1 MYGLEQE
8 DIQKINSV
16 FKNHTAIEKAILY
29 GSRAKGNYKP
39 YSDID
44 LTLVGKSLTLSEQ
57 FSIETELDDLLLP
70 YKIDL
75 SIYHK
80 IENQDLIN
88 HIDRV
93 GKVFYDKNNWK
104 VCELGEFVDSISKT
118 YKFNSEPVVFLNTSD
133 ILEGRVLS
141 NKLSD
146 PKTLPGQAKKSIK
159 KGDFLFSE
167 IRPIN
172 KRYARITFNSDNYVV
187 STKLMVLR
195 SKGEILPSYLEYF
208 LTSKETLEYL
218 QMIAEDRSGTFPQIT
233 FDIVSKLEI
242 NLPPLTEQQ
251 AIAEVLSSLD
261 AKIDLLHRQ
270 NQTLEAL
277 AETLFRHWLIEE
289 EKEEWEQESLSS
301 IATFLN
307 GLACQK
313 YPPKNEV
320 DKLPVLKIRELKD
333 GFTDNSDWVSTD
345 VDKKYFVANGDVIF
359 SWSAS
364 LVVKIWDGADC
375 ILNQHLFKVTS
386 EDYPKWFYYLWSKYH
401 LDQFIAIAKAH
412 ATTMGH
418 IKRGDLDDAM
428 VAIPSPKEL
437 EEMSNTFT
445 PMIDKLIANNRQ
457 IKNLEKTRDTL
468 LPKLM
473 SGEVRVK
480 IN

>member
-8 DIQKINSV
+8 DIQKINAV
-16 FKNHTAIEKAILY
+16 FKNHTSIEKAILY

-44 LTLVGKSLTLSEQ
+44 LTLVGKDLTLSEQ

-80 IENQDLIN
+80 IENQDLID

-93 GKVFYDKNNWK
+93 GIVFYKYDELLDWEEKELKDVAKLVKESWK
-104 VCELGEFVDSISKT
+104 VGDEELPYIALEHIVENGLRIDSIGSSNEVASNKYYFNESTFLFGKLRPYFRKLYRPNFRGICSTDIWVVEPKEENDKDFLFYFFANKEFVDIS
-118 YKFNSEPVVFLNTSD
+118 
-133 ILEGRVLS
+133 
-141 NKLSD
+141 
-146 PKTLPGQAKKSIK
+146 
-159 KGDFLFSE
+159 
-167 IRPIN
+167 
-172 KRYARITFNSDNYVV
+172 YAS
-187 STKLMVLR
+187 S
-195 SKGEILPSYLEYF
+195 
-208 LTSKETLEYL
+208 
-218 QMIAEDRSGTFPQIT
+218 SGTRMPRADWNYMGNTLWDFP
-233 FDIVSKLEI
+233 KYK
-242 NLPPLTEQQ
+242 EQQ

-289 EKEEWEQESLSS
+289 EKEEWQQESLSS

-333 GFTDNSDWVSTD
+333 GFTDNSDWASTD

-364 LVVKIWDGADC
+364 LVVKIWDGANC
-375 ILNQHLFKVTS
+375 ILNQHLFKVSS

-428 VAIPSPKEL
+428 VAIPSSKEL

-473 SGEVRVK
+473 GGEVRVN
-480 IN
+480 IL